1 MKEEKKK
8 VVSEFM
14 SKNSKA
20 QLIDKMVAAGLSEID
35 MSAVQRLPIS
45 MESQMEIVN
54 HILYERAMEDTAGK

>member
-1 MKEEKKK
+1 MEEEKKK